1 MHIERKKDISIY
13 HWLVDLFSDTSYINI
28 VDGFPVGE
36 LVIPTVS
43 IEYKNISLD
52 PFQLGTQRE
61 LFDRVWYINVFA
73 INKSQRDDF
82 GYRIIRALQYP
93 IPVYDY
99 DEGFPPAVSPTQI
112 GSLLPRRIKL
122 DPIIILPQLTTKL
135 YYRAVV
141 SFEAVL
147 NNFI

>member
-1 MHIERKKDISIY
+1 MDLERKKDLSVF
-13 HWLVDLFSDTSYINI
+13 HWLVDLFSDTSYVNV

-36 LVIPTVS
+36 LVVPTVS
-43 IEYKNISLD
+43 IEYKNISLT
-52 PFQLGTQRE
+52 PFEMGTQQE
-61 LFDRVWYINVFA
+61 LFDRAWYSNIFA

-82 GYRIIRALQYP
+82 GYRVIRALQYS